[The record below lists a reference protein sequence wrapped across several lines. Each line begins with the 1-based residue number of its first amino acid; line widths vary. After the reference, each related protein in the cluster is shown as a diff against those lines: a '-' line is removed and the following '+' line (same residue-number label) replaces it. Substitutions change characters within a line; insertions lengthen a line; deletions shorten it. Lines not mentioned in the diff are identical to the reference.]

1 MLATEGGVEGS
12 ECLPNGAVFLDIE
25 EVAGAVSHLALGFL
39 DEEGL
44 GDSDVSGVLL
54 GGYGYDVTG
63 EESVG
68 GGDCKGI
75 HKSWCFVIYF

>member
-1 MLATEGGVEGS
+1 
-12 ECLPNGAVFLDIE
+12 
-25 EVAGAVSHLALGFL
+25 
-39 DEEGL
+39 
-44 GDSDVSGVLL
+44 
-54 GGYGYDVTG
+54 VTG